1 MTPVGVGVG
10 MASNV
15 LSHLAGELMAF
26 FRCRRTAL
34 VNVGRKID
42 EVYAT
47 LRLLTRL
54 DPDNR

>member
-47 LRLLTRL
+47 LRL
-54 DPDNR
+54 